1 MKKTSK
7 LDRKLEK
14 DTSKKKVTITTN
26 REVVNILSY
35 KEVRE
40 NKKGCKEAIKRID
53 SQIENLIA
61 EKKKLQEF
69 IKEYKEIGF

>member
-35 KEVRE
+35 KEV
-40 NKKGCKEAIKRID
+40 
-53 SQIENLIA
+53 
-61 EKKKLQEF
+61 
-69 IKEYKEIGF
+69 